1 MYRTALRNVLAHKG
15 RLLMTALAIMLGT
28 AFVAGTMVFS
38 DTLGQAM
45 KNSYS
50 KSYSDVSVLVSDR
63 AAGALVVRADQRGE
77 QGAATLTDATVREL
91 GALPGVQQARG
102 VVSGFTGV
110 ADKKGNLIGQ
120 AWSAQGANFVPGA
133 SGQDSRYPLVEG
145 RGPKS
150 GTEIALDRTTA
161 EDNGFKVG
169 DTVRIAGNGPAV
181 NATLTG
187 VFTTDDPTVT
197 SGGTLVLMDTATA
210 QQTLLTPG
218 RYSSVVLTAKPGAD
232 ESALLT
238 AVRGKLP
245 ADTKFALETGRQL
258 TDEQTRDIA
267 ASTSAMK
274 TMLLV
279 FAAISLFV
287 GIFII
292 ANTFSML
299 IAQRIKELALLRAV
313 GAARGQVTGSVLV
326 EALLIGATASVAGLV
341 AGVGI
346 GAGMQALI
354 TTLSPGMPTGSLVIA
369 PATVITALSVG
380 VLVTVLSAVLP
391 AVRASRIPPVAA
403 MSSGDQPTT
412 QKGLIVR
419 NTIGSLITAGGLAL
433 ILAGA
438 RAGKA
443 GGRSMIE
450 GGAPLTMIGIFVLL
464 PLLSRPVI
472 ALVGPLLA
480 RLAGTPGKL
489 ARRNAVRNP
498 RRTAATAAAL
508 TIGLTL
514 VSAMTVLGAS
524 VNDAVDRSVTG
535 TMKADYDVAMA
546 TRGDLSPELAK
557 AIAKAPGVAA
567 SSPVTNAF
575 WTFNGEPWSVN
586 GFDADTFDQLVA
598 PGMQSGSAD
607 SLKQGKV
614 LIDTEVAKSAGA
626 SVGSTLTVAYDDD
639 RSGTVTVGGVFRKTD
654 MLAPVLIA
662 DSGIRAHLEQP
673 YVTEILVKGKDG
685 ATAALKQSVKD
696 ATGSN
701 PVIEVKSKQDMRDES
716 SRAIAFALNM
726 MYGLLGMSVVVAVL
740 GVVNTLAMS
749 VFERKR
755 EIGMLRAIGLD
766 RRGIKQMVR
775 LESVVISLFGAVIGV
790 LLGCFLAWASN
801 RTLAGDLPGLVTVI
815 PYGKMLLFL
824 ALAGLVGMFAA
835 IWPAR
840 RAAKLDILTSIK
852 TD

>member
-63 AAGALVVRADQRGE
+63 AAGASLRADQRGDD
-77 QGAATLTDATVREL
+77 AAPTLTDATVKEL
-91 GALPGVQQARG
+91 GALPGVQQSRG

-120 AWSAQGANFVPGA
+120 PWSAQGANFVPGA
-133 SGQDSRYPLVEG
+133 NGQDPRYPLVEG
-145 RGPKS
+145 RGPKTGS
-150 GTEIALDRTTA
+150 EIALDRTTA
-161 EDNGFKVG
+161 DGNGFKVG
-169 DTVRIAGNGPAV
+169 DTVRIAGNGPVV

-187 VFTTDDPTVT
+187 VVTTDDPTVT

-218 RYSSVVLTAKPGAD
+218 RYNSVVLTAQPGTA
-232 ESALLT
+232 ESALLA
-238 AVRGKLP
+238 AVQAKLP
-245 ADTKFALETGRQL
+245 QDGFEVQTGKQL
-258 TDEQTRDIA
+258 TDEQTTNIA
-267 ASTSAMK
+267 ATTSTMK
-274 TMLLV
+274 TMLLI

-326 EALLIGATASVAGLV
+326 EALLIGASASVAGLLV
-341 AGVGI
+341 GVGI

-354 TTLSPGMPTGSLVIA
+354 AAISPGMPTGPLVIA
-369 PATVITALSVG
+369 PATVITSLTVG
-380 VLVTVLSAVLP
+380 ILVTVLSAVLP
-391 AVRASRIPPVAA
+391 AIRASRIPPVAA

-419 NTIGSLITAGGLAL
+419 NTIGSLVTAGGLAL

-438 RAGKA
+438 SAA
-443 GGRSMIE
+443 DSGGRTLIE
-450 GGAPLTMIGIFVLL
+450 GGAPLTLIGIFVLL

-480 RLAGTPGKL
+480 KLAGTPGKL

-514 VSAMTVLGAS
+514 VSTMTVLGAS
-524 VNDAVDRSVTG
+524 VNDVVARTVTG
-535 TMKADYDVAMA
+535 TMQADYNVAMA
-546 TRGDLSPELAK
+546 THDDLSPEVAK

-567 SSPVTNAF
+567 SSPVSNAY
-575 WTFNGEPWSVN
+575 WSFGGRHQAVN
-586 GFDADTFDQLVA
+586 GFDADAFDQVIH
-598 PGMQSGSAD
+598 PTMTSGSTDAI
-607 SLKQGKV
+607 KHGQA
-614 LIDTEVAKSAGA
+614 LIDTEMAKSSGA
-626 SVGSTLTVAYDDD
+626 SVGSALQVTYADETT
-639 RSGTVTVGGVFRKTD
+639 GTVTVGGVFQRTE
-654 MLAPVLIA
+654 MLAPVVLA
-662 DSGIRAHLEQP
+662 NSEVLGHTVQP
-673 YVTEILVKGKDG
+673 YVNEILVKGKDG
-685 ATAALKQSVKD
+685 ATPALKQAIKD

-701 PVIEVKSKQDMRDES
+701 PVIQVKSKQDMRDES
-716 SRAIAFALNM
+716 SRAISFALNM

-766 RRGIKQMVR
+766 RRGIKRMVR

-790 LLGCFLAWASN
+790 GLGCFLAWATN
-801 RTLAGDLPGLVTVI
+801 RTLASDLPGLVTVI
-815 PYGKMLLFL
+815 PYGRMLLFL
-824 ALAGLVGMFAA
+824 VLAGLVGMFAA

>member
-38 DTLGQAM
+38 DTLGLAM

-50 KSYSDVSVLVSDR
+50 KSYSDVSVLVTDR
-63 AAGALVVRADQRGE
+63 AAGSSVRADQRGDH
-77 QGAATLTDATVREL
+77 AAAPLTDATVRQL
-91 GALPGVQQARG
+91 GALPGVDRARG

-110 ADKKGNLIGQ
+110 ADAKGNLIGQ
-120 AWSAQGANFVPGA
+120 AWSAQGANFVPDA
-133 SGQDSRYPLVEG
+133 SGRDSRYPLVEG
-145 RGPKS
+145 RGPRT
-150 GTEIALDRTTA
+150 GTEVALDRATA
-161 EDNGFKVG
+161 EANGFKVG
-169 DTVRIAGNGPAV
+169 STVRIAGNGPAV

-187 VFTTDDPTVT
+187 IVTTDDPTVT
-197 SGGTLVLMDTATA
+197 SGGTLTLMDTATA
-210 QQTLLTPG
+210 QRMLATPD
-218 RYSSVVLTAKPGAD
+218 RYSSVVLTAKAGTA
-232 ESALLT
+232 EGALLT
-238 AVRGKLP
+238 AVRDTLP
-245 ADTKFALETGRQL
+245 KDGRFGLETGQEL
-258 TDEQTRDIA
+258 TDQQTRMIA
-267 ASTSAMK
+267 DSTTAMK

-313 GAARGQVTGSVLV
+313 GAGRRQVTGSVLV
-326 EALLIGATASVAGLV
+326 EALLIGTTASAAGLL

-346 GAGMQALI
+346 GAGMQSLI
-354 TTLSPGMPTGSLVIA
+354 HSFSPGMPTGSLVVA
-369 PATVITALSVG
+369 PATVVTALVVG

-403 MSSGDQPTT
+403 MSSGEQPTT

-433 ILAGA
+433 ILGGA
-438 RAGKA
+438 SAADKS
-443 GGRSMIE
+443 GRTLIE
-450 GGAPLTMIGIFVLL
+450 LGAPLTLIGIFVLL

-514 VSAMTVLGAS
+514 VSAMTVLGSS
-524 VNDAVDRSVTG
+524 VNDAVARTVTG
-535 TMKADYDVAMA
+535 TMKADYNVAMA
-546 TRGDLSPELAK
+546 THGDLSPEVAT
-557 AIAKAPGVAA
+557 AVAKAPGVVA
-567 SSPVTNAF
+567 SSPVTNVY
-575 WTFNGEPWSVN
+575 WSFDGKNRAVN
-586 GFDADTFDQLVA
+586 GFDAAGFDQLVA
-598 PGMQSGSAD
+598 PVLESGSAD
-607 SLKQGKV
+607 ALKQGRILV
-614 LIDTEVAKSAGA
+614 DSNVAKSANLA
-626 SVGSTLTVAYDDD
+626 VGSALTVTYDDGT
-639 RSGTVTVGGVFRKTD
+639 SGSVTVGGVFRASD
-654 MLAPVLIA
+654 MLSPVLMA
-662 DSGIRAHLEQP
+662 NSEVTKHAEQP
-673 YVTEILVKGKDG
+673 YVSEILVKGADG
-685 ATAALKQSVKD
+685 ATAALKQSVKE

-701 PVIEVKSKQDMRDES
+701 PVIEVKSKQDMQDEF
-716 SRAIAFALNM
+716 SRAISFALNM
-726 MYGLLGMSVVVAVL
+726 MYGLLAMSVLVAVL

-766 RRGIKQMVR
+766 RGGIKRMVR

-790 LLGCFLAWASN
+790 ALGCFLAWATN
-801 RTLAGDLPGLVTVI
+801 RTLAPDLPGLTTVV
-815 PYGKMLLFL
+815 PYGRMLVFL
-824 ALAGLVGMFAA
+824 ALAGLVGMVAA

-840 RAAKLDILTSIK
+840 RAARLDILTSIK

>member
-1 MYRTALRNVLAHKG
+1 MLAHKG

-38 DTLGQAM
+38 DTLGRAM

-50 KSYSDVSVLVSDR
+50 KSYSDVSVLVTDR
-63 AAGALVVRADQRGE
+63 AAGSSLRADQRGE
-77 QGAATLTDATVREL
+77 HTADPLTDATVRQL
-91 GALPGVQQARG
+91 AALPGVQQARG

-110 ADKKGNLIGQ
+110 ADAKGNLIGE
-120 AWSAQGANFVPGA
+120 AWSAQGANYVPDAAGN
-133 SGQDSRYPLVEG
+133 DSRYPLVEG
-145 RGPKS
+145 RGPRT
-150 GTEIALDRTTA
+150 GTEVALDRTTA
-161 EDNGFKVG
+161 EANGFKVG
-169 DTVRIAGNGPAV
+169 ATVRVAGNGQAV

-187 VFTTDDPTVT
+187 IVTTDDPTVT
-197 SGGTLVLMDTATA
+197 SGGTLTLMDTATA
-210 QQTLLTPG
+210 QRMLSTPG
-218 RYSSVVLTAKPGAD
+218 RYSNVVLTAKPGTAEGTLLATVRD
-232 ESALLT
+232 ALPKDGPL
-238 AVRGKLP
+238 L
-245 ADTKFALETGRQL
+245 LETGQEL
-258 TDEQTRDIA
+258 TDQQTRMIA
-267 ASTSAMK
+267 ETTTAMK

-313 GAARGQVTGSVLV
+313 GAGRGQVTGSVLV
-326 EALLIGATASVAGLV
+326 EALLIGTTASAAGLL

-354 TTLSPGMPTGSLVIA
+354 HSFNPGMPTGSLVVA
-369 PATVITALSVG
+369 PATVVTALAVG
-380 VLVTVLSAVLP
+380 VLVTVVSAVLP
-391 AVRASRIPPVAA
+391 AVRAARIPPVAA
-403 MSSGDQPTT
+403 MSSGEVPTT

-419 NTIGSLITAGGLAL
+419 NTIGSLVTAGGLAL
-433 ILAGA
+433 ILGGA
-438 RAGKA
+438 SAADKS
-443 GGRSMIE
+443 GRTLIE
-450 GGAPLTMIGIFVLL
+450 LGAPLTLIGIFVLL

-514 VSAMTVLGAS
+514 VSAMTVLGSS
-524 VNDAVDRSVTG
+524 VNDAVARTVTG
-535 TMKADYDVAMA
+535 TMKADYNVAMA
-546 TRGDLSPELAK
+546 THGDLSPEVATAVAK
-557 AIAKAPGVAA
+557 ARGVVA
-567 SSPVTNAF
+567 SSPVTNVY
-575 WTFNGEPWSVN
+575 WSFDGKNRAVN
-586 GFDADTFDQLVA
+586 GFDAAAFDQLVA
-598 PGMQSGSAD
+598 PVMVSGAAD
-607 SLKQGKV
+607 VLKQGRILV
-614 LIDTEVAKSAGA
+614 NDDVARSAKL
-626 SVGSTLTVAYDDD
+626 SVGSTVNVTYDDD
-639 RSGTVTVGGVFRKTD
+639 TTGTFTVGGVFRASD
-654 MLAPVLIA
+654 MLSPVLMA
-662 DSGIRAHLEQP
+662 NSEVAKHAEQP
-673 YVTEILVKGKDG
+673 YVSEVLVKGADG
-685 ATAALKQSVKD
+685 ATAALKQSVKE

-701 PVIEVKSKQDMRDES
+701 PVIEVKSKQDMQDEF
-716 SRAIAFALNM
+716 SRIISFALNM
-726 MYGLLGMSVVVAVL
+726 MYGLLAMSVLVAVL

-766 RRGIKQMVR
+766 RGGIKRMVR

-790 LLGCFLAWASN
+790 LLGCFLAWATT
-801 RTLAGDLPGLVTVI
+801 RTLASDLPGLTTVV
-815 PYGKMLLFL
+815 PYGRMLVFL
-824 ALAGLVGMFAA
+824 ALAGLTGMVAA

-840 RAAKLDILTSIK
+840 RAARLDILTSIK